1 VVLISGSGA
10 QDRDETVAGHKPFL
24 VLSDHLTRRGYA
36 VLRFDDRS
44 TGMQTTL
51 DQTADDVEGAV
62 AHLRSL
68 SEIDATRIGLLG
80 HSEGGYVAPLIASR
94 DRRIAALILLG
105 APAVSGH
112 DVFLAQSSAMLRA
125 SGAAEDEVRV
135 DSLIRATVFAV
146 MRRSPAD
153 TGLARLVDSA
163 TAHLVQRLSP
173 DDRKRADTWFGAR
186 TPAQDSSAFMLWR
199 SPWFKSL
206 LRHDAEGVLGAVD
219 LPVLAIYGTF
229 DLQVPASPNVAALE
243 RVFRAR
249 NSSRLTTRLLPGV
262 NHMMQPATSGAMD
275 QYRLIE
281 QTIAEPVL
289 AALDAWLAKHMPV
302 ASAR

>member
-1 VVLISGSGA
+1 
-10 QDRDETVAGHKPFL
+10 
-24 VLSDHLTRRGYA
+24 
-36 VLRFDDRS
+36 
-44 TGMQTTL
+44 
-51 DQTADDVEGAV
+51 
-62 AHLRSL
+62 
-68 SEIDATRIGLLG
+68 
-80 HSEGGYVAPLIASR
+80 
-94 DRRIAALILLG
+94 
-105 APAVSGH
+105 
-112 DVFLAQSSAMLRA
+112 
-125 SGAAEDEVRV
+125 
-135 DSLIRATVFAV
+135 
-146 MRRSPAD
+146 
-153 TGLARLVDSA
+153 
-163 TAHLVQRLSP
+163 
-173 DDRKRADTWFGAR
+173 
-186 TPAQDSSAFMLWR
+186 
-199 SPWFKSL
+199 
-206 LRHDAEGVLGAVD
+206 LGAVD